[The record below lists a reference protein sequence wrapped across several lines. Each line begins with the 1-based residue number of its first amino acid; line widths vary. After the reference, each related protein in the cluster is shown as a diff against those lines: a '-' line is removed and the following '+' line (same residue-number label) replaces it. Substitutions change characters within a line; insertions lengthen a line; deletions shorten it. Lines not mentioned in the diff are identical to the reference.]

1 MGVLMEEVRGRVD
14 GKVVSEVLRR
24 ALDRFLQEG

>member
-1 MGVLMEEVRGRVD
+1 MGVLMTEVRGRVD

-24 ALDRFLQEG
+24 ALERFQKEG